1 MNFSLKRT
9 ELNVRT
15 NGIKFVSFSGDVLI
29 FLQTTYLSVLRV
41 NGNFIQLYCKTKT
54 TLDK

>member
-54 TLDK
+54 T